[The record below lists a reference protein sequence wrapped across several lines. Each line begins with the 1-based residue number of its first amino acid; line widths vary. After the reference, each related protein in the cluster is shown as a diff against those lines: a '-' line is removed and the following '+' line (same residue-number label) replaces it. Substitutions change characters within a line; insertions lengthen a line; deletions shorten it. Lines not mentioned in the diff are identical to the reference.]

1 MLEIKLHKT
10 LQAAQGPLHLNVD
23 VNIEAGQIVTL
34 YGASGAGKTSILRM
48 LAGLLVP
55 EQGRVVLNGAVWYDA
70 AQKYWRKPQ
79 QRSIGYVFQ
88 DYALFPNMTVR
99 QNLEF
104 ALPARKKTAL
114 RWVKNSRK
122 NHRTKMPKDQTQL
135 IDELIEIVALQAL
148 QHRKPTTLSGGQKQ
162 RVALARA
169 LVTQPDVLL
178 LDEPLSALDQ
188 GMRLKLQDYLLELH
202 QRFQNTIILVSHEV
216 SEIFKVSDQVL
227 VLADGQ
233 ITQQGTPSQIFTH
246 RQVSGKFQLV
256 GKVLTIIQEEVVYIV
271 SVLIGN
277 QVIRVVAN
285 EDDVLDLQPGDQVM
299 VASKA
304 FNPLIQK
311 I

>member
-10 LQAAQGPLHLNVD
+10 LQAAQGPMHLAID

-48 LAGLLVP
+48 LAGLLTP
-55 EQGRVVLNGAVWYDA
+55 EQGRLVVNRETWYDTT
-70 AQKYWRKPQ
+70 QKVWLKPQ
-79 QRSIGYVFQ
+79 KRPIGYVFQ

-104 ALPARKKTAL
+104 ALP
-114 RWVKNSRK
+114 KNKQK
-122 NHRTKMPKDQTQL
+122 NTNKSPQSLIEEL
-135 IDELIEIVALQAL
+135 IDIIALQEL

-169 LVTQPDVLL
+169 LVTQPEVLL

-188 GMRLKLQDYLLELH
+188 AMRQKLQDYLLELH
-202 QRFQNTIILVSHEV
+202 RKFQNTVLLVSHDV
-216 SEIFKVSDQVL
+216 GEIFKVSNQVL
-227 VLADGQ
+227 VLEAGQ
-233 ITQQGTPSQIFTH
+233 ITRQGTPAQIFT
-246 RQVSGKFQLV
+246 RQQVSGKFQLI
-256 GKVLTIIQEEVVYIV
+256 GKVLEVIKEDVVYIV
-271 SVLIGN
+271 SVLIGS
-277 QVIRVVAN
+277 QVIKVVAN
-285 EDDVLDLQPGDQVM
+285 EDDVQGLQPGDRVI

>member
-10 LQAAQGPLHLNVD
+10 LQAAHGPMQLAID

-48 LAGLLVP
+48 MAGLLMP
-55 EQGRVVLNGAVWYDA
+55 EQGRLVVNGDIWYEAD
-70 AQKYWRKPQ
+70 QKLWRKPQ
-79 QRSIGYVFQ
+79 QRPIGYVFQ

-104 ALPARKKTAL
+104 ALPKKSA
-114 RWVKNSRK
+114 KD
-122 NHRTKMPKDQTQL
+122 TKRRQQSL
-135 IDELIEIVALQAL
+135 IEELIEIVALQEL

-169 LVTQPDVLL
+169 LVTQPEVLL

-188 GMRLKLQDYLLELH
+188 AMRQKLQDYLLELH
-202 QRFQNTIILVSHEV
+202 QKFKNTILLVSHDV
-216 SEIFKVSDQVL
+216 GEIFKVSHQVL
-227 VLADGQ
+227 VLEAGQ
-233 ITQQGTPSQIFTH
+233 ITRQGTPAQIFT
-246 RQVSGKFQLV
+246 RQQVSGKFQLV
-256 GKVLTIIQEEVVYIV
+256 GKVLEIIREDVVYIV

-277 QVIRVVAN
+277 QVIKVVAN
-285 EDDVLDLQPGDQVM
+285 DDDVAGLQPGDQVM